1 MARLDHGGTAVRTER
16 RGSVL
21 VLTLDGP
28 GSRNAIGPDVYRAVQ
43 AEIVSAGADPHTR
56 AVVLTGSGGYFS
68 AGGNINALRESAKAT
83 LAEATARTD
92 GLNAMIL
99 AIVNCPT
106 PVVAAVE
113 GGAAGAGLSLALACD
128 IIIASRDARFA
139 VAQVRVGLSPDGGA
153 TSFLRS
159 ALPRQ
164 FAMEMCL
171 LGLPVPAE
179 RLARAG
185 VINVLT
191 QEGQALESAL
201 ELAGRLAKGP
211 PQAIGTIKSLVQAA
225 ATADLATHL
234 DSEARAINLG
244 RYSAEAAE
252 GLSAFLDKRP
262 ASFAPFAAGADE
274 Q

>member
-1 MARLDHGGTAVRTER
+1 MTER

-28 GSRNAIGPDVYRAVQ
+28 DSRNAIGPEVYQ
-43 AEIVSAGADPHTR
+43 ALQADIVSAGSDPRTR
-56 AVVLTGSGGYFS
+56 AVVLTGSGGFFS
-68 AGGNINALRESAKAT
+68 AGGNIKALKESAQGT
-83 LAEATARTD
+83 LAEATVRTD
-92 GLNAMIL
+92 RLNAMIL

-106 PVVAAVE
+106 PVLAAVE

-128 IIIASRDARFA
+128 IIISSTTARFA

-164 FAMEMCL
+164 FVMEMCL
-171 LGLPVPAE
+171 LGLPVSAE
-179 RLARAG
+179 RLASAG
-185 VINVLT
+185 VINILT
-191 QEGQALESAL
+191 EDGKALEAAL
-201 ELAGRLAKGP
+201 ELAGRLAEGP
-211 PQAIGTIKSLVQAA
+211 PQTIGTIKTLVQAA
-225 ATADLATHL
+225 ATADLATQL
-234 DSEARAINLG
+234 DREACAINLG

-252 GLSAFLDKRP
+252 GLSAFLEKRQ
-262 ASFAPFAAGADE
+262 ASFGPCAARADK